1 MDHHRPPWTLGAA
14 VLGLILCAFCAAT
27 SPGTPASRFQAPLD
41 FPRVETFESPR
52 LAQRFGWP
60 ISPTE
65 SDPRV
70 WAQLRG
76 VGPVLARRLA
86 RLGAQ
91 GRLLTP
97 RDLLQVRGIGI
108 KMAGRLEAWVLWPSA
123 SRTDAEASPGTSRK
137 GNE

>member
-1 MDHHRPPWTLGAA
+1 MDPYRPPWTLGAA
-14 VLGLILCAFCAAT
+14 ALGLILCMFCAAT
-27 SPGTPASRFQAPLD
+27 SGGTSASRFQAPLD
-41 FPRVETFESPR
+41 FPQAETFESPR
-52 LAQRFGWP
+52 MGQRFGWP

-86 RLGAQ
+86 RLAAQ

-97 RDLLQVRGIGI
+97 QDLLQVRGIGI
-108 KMAGRLEAWVLWPSA
+108 KMASRLEAWVLWPS
-123 SRTDAEASPGTSRK
+123 SPRTDSEASPETSRK
-137 GNE
+137 GTE